1 MKNNFCYRFVLSII
15 ILSVYNVLTAQE
27 KNSCECIE
35 IAITKDARIAPK
47 GCEWMESLS
56 EEESNQHIEKMKK
69 DCPEIYDMFKIN
81 TMFKGESKDKI
92 VYIPKINVYD
102 VFFDSLSIKWHH
114 VEPSEEYN
122 HDIEIYNAKDNS
134 ITIDLD
140 FEDEP
145 YGETLFIEKMNYD
158 KVEIDACYKEVTAFY
173 WGELAIIEGSE
184 IYSEWAPI
192 KVLENN
198 KSFEISFD
206 SSKDRPSTNDYS
218 KTHPIAI
225 DKLDLNQK
233 KEFIR
238 KWHSEWLYNEIKDC
252 KKIEE
257 MPFFERVVSM
267 MILKIK
273 LKKGNKET
281 EKTINFYYRISC

>member
-1 MKNNFCYRFVLSII
+1 
-15 ILSVYNVLTAQE
+15 
-27 KNSCECIE
+27 
-35 IAITKDARIAPK
+35 
-47 GCEWMESLS
+47 
-56 EEESNQHIEKMKK
+56 
-69 DCPEIYDMFKIN
+69 
-81 TMFKGESKDKI
+81 
-92 VYIPKINVYD
+92 
-102 VFFDSLSIKWHH
+102 
-114 VEPSEEYN
+114 
-122 HDIEIYNAKDNS
+122 
-134 ITIDLD
+134 
-140 FEDEP
+140 
-145 YGETLFIEKMNYD
+145 MNYD

-192 KVLENN
+192 KVLEKN

-206 SSKDRPSTNDYS
+206 SSNDRTSTNDYS

-257 MPFFERVVSM
+257 MPVFERVVSM

-273 LKKGNKET
+273 LKKGNKEI
-281 EKTINFYYRISC
+281 EKTIKLYYRISC